1 MFDFVQKHKRILQV
15 FLGLIALTFATWGIE
30 SYTRVRGSSDE
41 VASVNG
47 LKISQREFENE
58 RRQQEERM
66 RQLFGGRVDPAT
78 LDTPESRRVLLDQM
92 ISQRLVASEASRA
105 NLAVSDETLAE
116 TIQSIPAFQENGKF
130 SKAQYEMMLRAQNP
144 PMTPAQFEARLR
156 HDLALQ
162 QLVRSVSETA
172 IVPKAVAERLNA
184 LTAQK
189 REISDA
195 PLRAEQYLAQAKVD
209 DAKVKAYYDANPS
222 QFSAPERVRAE
233 YIVLSAQALAAQEPV
248 TDEEIRKVYEA
259 RASQFRVDEQR
270 RASHILVKTKDEA
283 EKLLAELKK
292 SPGSFAELAKKYSQD
307 TVSAANGGDLG
318 WFAKVMM
325 VKPFEDAAF
334 AMKEGQL
341 SGPVQSEFGYHIIKL
356 TGIQPGKA
364 RPFEEVK
371 KELGQQIARDKGARK
386 FAEQAEAFSN
396 LVYEQPDS
404 LKPAAERFKL
414 KVQTTGWVTRSA
426 GQELGALDNPKLL
439 SALFSA
445 DSIKNKRNTDAV
457 EVAPSTLVSARVL
470 EYQPARQRSFDE
482 VKAEI
487 ADLLRK
493 RQAAELAQKDGE
505 AKLQALRQGQDPGIK
520 WSNPRTVSR
529 RESGG
534 LPGEVLAKVVSAD
547 VSKLPAYVGLAVP
560 DAGYVLLKISK
571 VIDPDP
577 KQLAED
583 KSVSQLYGGAE
594 YEALLASLREHG
606 SIDVKKEN
614 LEKK

>member
-1 MFDFVQKHKRILQV
+1 
-15 FLGLIALTFATWGIE
+15 
-30 SYTRVRGSSDE
+30 
-41 VASVNG
+41 
-47 LKISQREFENE
+47 
-58 RRQQEERM
+58 
-66 RQLFGGRVDPAT
+66 
-78 LDTPESRRVLLDQM
+78 
-92 ISQRLVASEASRA
+92 
-105 NLAVSDETLAE
+105 
-116 TIQSIPAFQENGKF
+116 
-130 SKAQYEMMLRAQNP
+130 
-144 PMTPAQFEARLR
+144 
-156 HDLALQ
+156 
-162 QLVRSVSETA
+162 
-172 IVPKAVAERLNA
+172 VAERLTA
-184 LTAQK
+184 LESQK

-209 DAKVKAYYDANPS
+209 DAKVKAYYDANPA

-233 YIVLSAQALAAQEPV
+233 YVVLSAQSLAGQEPV

-270 RASHILVKTKDEA
+270 RASHILVKTKEEA
-283 EKLLAELKK
+283 DKLLAELKK
-292 SPGSFAELAKKYSQD
+292 SPGSFAELAKKHSQD
-307 TVSAANGGDLG
+307 TGSAPNGGDLG
-318 WFAKVMM
+318 WFAKGMM

-356 TGIQPGKA
+356 TGVQAGKA
-364 RPFEEVK
+364 RPYEEVK
-371 KELGQQIARDKGARK
+371 KELGEQIARDKGARK

-414 KVQTTGWVTRSA
+414 KVQTTGWVTKSA
-426 GQELGALDNPKLL
+426 SQELGALDNPKLL
-439 SALFSA
+439 SALFSP
-445 DSIKNKRNTDAV
+445 DSIKNKRNTDAI

-482 VKAEI
+482 AKGEI
-487 ADLLRK
+487 TDLLRK

-505 AKLQALRQGQDPGIK
+505 AKLQALRKGQDPGIK
-520 WSNPRTVSR
+520 WGNPRAVSR
-529 RESGG
+529 REPGG
-534 LPGEVLAKVVSAD
+534 LPQEVLRQVVAAD
-547 VSKLPAYVGLAVP
+547 VAKLPAYVGVPVP
-560 DAGYVLLKISK
+560 DAGYVLLRISK

-583 KSVSQLYGGAE
+583 KSVAQLYGGAQ
-594 YEALLASLREHG
+594 YEALLASLREHA

>member
-1 MFDFVQKHKRILQV
+1 
-15 FLGLIALTFATWGIE
+15 
-30 SYTRVRGSSDE
+30 
-41 VASVNG
+41 
-47 LKISQREFENE
+47 
-58 RRQQEERM
+58 
-66 RQLFGGRVDPAT
+66 
-78 LDTPESRRVLLDQM
+78 
-92 ISQRLVASEASRA
+92 
-105 NLAVSDETLAE
+105 
-116 TIQSIPAFQENGKF
+116 
-130 SKAQYEMMLRAQNP
+130 MLRAQNP

-156 HDLALQ
+156 YDLALQ

-172 IVPKAVAERLNA
+172 IVPKAVTERLNA

-195 PLRAEQYLAQAKVD
+195 PLRAEQYLGQAKVD

-233 YIVLSAQALAAQEPV
+233 YLVLAAQALAAQEPV

-283 EKLLAELKK
+283 DKLLVELKK
-292 SPGSFAELAKKYSQD
+292 SPGSFAELAKKHSQD
-307 TVSAANGGDLG
+307 TGSAANGGDLG
-318 WFAKVMM
+318 WFGKGMM

-334 AMKEGQL
+334 AMKDGQL

-426 GQELGALDNPKLL
+426 SQELGALDNPKLL

-482 VKAEI
+482 VKSEI
-487 ADLLRK
+487 TDLLRK

-534 LPGEVLAKVVSAD
+534 LPGEVLTKVVSAD

-571 VIDPDP
+571 IIDPDP

>member
-1 MFDFVQKHKRILQV
+1 
-15 FLGLIALTFATWGIE
+15 
-30 SYTRVRGSSDE
+30 
-41 VASVNG
+41 
-47 LKISQREFENE
+47 
-58 RRQQEERM
+58 M
-66 RQLFGGRVDPAT
+66 RQLFGARFDPAT
-78 LDTPESRRVLLDQM
+78 MDTPESRRVLLDQM
-92 ISQRLVASEASRA
+92 IAQRLVASEAARA

-130 SKAQYEMMLRAQNP
+130 SKTQYETMLRAQNP
-144 PMTPAQFEARLR
+144 PMSPAQFESRLR
-156 HDLALQ
+156 YDLALS
-162 QLVRSVSETA
+162 QLVRAVSDTA
-172 IVPKAVAERLNA
+172 IVPRSVAERLTA
-184 LTAQK
+184 LESQK

-209 DAKVKAYYDANPS
+209 DAKVKAYYDANPA

-233 YIVLSAQALAAQEPV
+233 YVVLSAQSLAGQEPV

-270 RASHILVKTKDEA
+270 RASHILVKTKEEA
-283 EKLLAELKK
+283 DKLLAELKK
-292 SPGSFAELAKKYSQD
+292 SPGSFAELAKKHSQD
-307 TVSAANGGDLG
+307 TGSAPNGGDLG
-318 WFAKVMM
+318 WFAKGMM

-356 TGIQPGKA
+356 TGVQAGKA
-364 RPFEEVK
+364 RPYEEVK
-371 KELGQQIARDKGARK
+371 KELGEQIARDKGARK

-414 KVQTTGWVTRSA
+414 KVQTTGWVTKSA
-426 GQELGALDNPKLL
+426 SQELGALDNPKLL
-439 SALFSA
+439 SALFSP
-445 DSIKNKRNTDAV
+445 DSIKNKRNTDAI

-482 VKAEI
+482 AKGEI
-487 ADLLRK
+487 TDLLRK

-505 AKLQALRQGQDPGIK
+505 AKLQALRKGQDPGIK
-520 WSNPRTVSR
+520 WGNPRAVSR
-529 RESGG
+529 REPGG
-534 LPGEVLAKVVSAD
+534 LPQEVLRQVVAAD
-547 VSKLPAYVGLAVP
+547 VAKLPAYVGVPVP
-560 DAGYVLLKISK
+560 DAGYVLLRISK

-583 KSVSQLYGGAE
+583 KSVAQLYGGAQ
-594 YEALLASLREHG
+594 YEALLASLREHA

>member
-30 SYTRVRGSSDE
+30 SYTRVRGNSDE

-92 ISQRLVASEASRA
+92 ISQRLVASAASRA

-130 SKAQYEMMLRAQNP
+130 SKTQYEMMLRAQNP

-172 IVPKAVAERLNA
+172 IVPKAVTERLNA

-195 PLRAEQYLAQAKVD
+195 PLRAEQYLAQARVD
-209 DAKVKAYYDANPS
+209 EAKVKAYYDANSS

-233 YIVLSAQALAAQEPV
+233 YVVLSAQALAAQEPV
-248 TDEEIRKVYEA
+248 TDEEIRKAYEA

-307 TVSAANGGDLG
+307 TGSAANGGDLG
-318 WFAKVMM
+318 WFGKGMM

-426 GQELGALDNPKLL
+426 SQELGALDNPKLL